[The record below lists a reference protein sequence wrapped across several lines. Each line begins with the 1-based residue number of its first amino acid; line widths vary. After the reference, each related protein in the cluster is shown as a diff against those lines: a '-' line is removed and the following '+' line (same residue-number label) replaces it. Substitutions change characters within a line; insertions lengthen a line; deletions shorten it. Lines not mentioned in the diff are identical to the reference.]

1 MNILIG
7 VYPLGIVIYKFLPIF
22 RQKNWHVGKHYMYG
36 VLISMICGIA
46 MLAPQFITWQYL
58 YHSWFTVYIQ
68 SGHFTTIDFKFIPYL
83 FWRLY
88 WLVMV
93 DTSVF
98 CGNPW
103 QFLVCHQTTLAGV
116 LFLLTTIIFIS
127 YNAGIP
133 DWDGSGG
140 FGFRRIISL
149 VPFFAFGL
157 ATIFHALQRWRLLPA
172 VSAVVMMGWTI
183 RIMVRYMEFK
193 FFAHQTIFL
202 TP

>member
-36 VLISMICGIA
+36 VLISMICGMP
-46 MLAPQFITWQYL
+46 MLAPQFVYMAISLSFMVYGIYPIGAFY
-58 YHSWFTVYIQ
+58 YHRFQIYPL
-68 SGHFTTIDFKFIPYL
+68 FI
-83 FWRLY
+83 WRLLACY
-88 WLVMV
+88 GGHQRFSWQSLA
-93 DTSVF
+93 VF
-98 CGNPW
+98 G
-103 QFLVCHQTTLAGV
+103 LHQTTLAGV

-149 VPFFAFGL
+149 VPFLPLGL
-157 ATIFHALQRWRLLPA
+157 QPSF
-172 VSAVVMMGWTI
+172 
-183 RIMVRYMEFK
+183 
-193 FFAHQTIFL
+193 
-202 TP
+202 TPYNAGAYYQQSVPS